1 MDMEVNDIIN
11 TVLTDAKFGTE
22 VVVAAIAVIFVI
34 LTLMMITKNLKETKT
49 KDIEIKKL
57 NADKY
62 NKYEEYGFKYDVR

>member
-62 NKYEEYGFKYDVR
+62 NKHEEYGFKCDVR

>member
-11 TVLTDAKFGTE
+11 TVLTDAKFGIE

-49 KDIEIKKL
+49 KNIEIKKL

-62 NKYEEYGFKYDVR
+62 NKHEEYGFKCDVR

>member
-1 MDMEVNDIIN
+1 MDMEVNNIIN

-34 LTLMMITKNLKETKT
+34 LVLMMVTKNVTETKT

-57 NADKY
+57 NANKY
-62 NKYEEYGFKYDVR
+62 NKHEEYGFKYDVR

>member
-62 NKYEEYGFKYDVR
+62 NKNEEYGFKYDVR

>member
-62 NKYEEYGFKYDVR
+62 NKHEEYGFKYDVR

>member
-49 KDIEIKKL
+49 QDIEIKKL

-62 NKYEEYGFKYDVR
+62 NKHEEYGFKCDVR

>member
-1 MDMEVNDIIN
+1 MDMEVNNIIN

-49 KDIEIKKL
+49 KNIEIKKL

-62 NKYEEYGFKYDVR
+62 NKHEEYGFKCDVR

>member
-34 LTLMMITKNLKETKT
+34 LVLMMVAKNVKETKT

-62 NKYEEYGFKYDVR
+62 NKHEEYGFKYDVR